1 MEIQCHDLQDWHFLE
16 DWQQRLLFEESL
28 LPPVFQDYLLDYPS
42 TNNQYLNNLENLGTD
57 FQLWDECPPL
67 CEDAWMKPLRQ
78 LPPLLPSSLPSMTK
92 NPNPLPFDDA
102 QFSLSDNIL
111 NDQSLAT
118 VVAEGLTMQK
128 QGNKIVKVSNIVG
141 DDENEE
147 IRKNKATTTKIES
160 IGYEE
165 IRKYF
170 DLPISKAAKELNV
183 GLTILKKRCRELNIK
198 RWPHRKIKSLEALIN
213 STKELGM
220 VQMAERL
227 EEDKRKLHFMPEF
240 ELTEETKRLRQQCFK
255 ANYKKRRALA
265 LNYV

>member
-1 MEIQCHDLQDWHFLE
+1 MPQFDTE
-16 DWQQRLLFEESL
+16 
-28 LPPVFQDYLLDYPS
+28 FQDYLLDYPF
-42 TNNQYLNNLENLGTD
+42 TNNESLNNLEYLGDD

-67 CEDAWMKPLRQ
+67 CEEDAWKPLSQ
-78 LPPLLPSSLPSMTK
+78 LPPLVP
-92 NPNPLPFDDA
+92 
-102 QFSLSDNIL
+102 
-111 NDQSLAT
+111 SLASIIENSNQPRFNDT
-118 VVAEGLTMQK
+118 QFVLTASVYDNQTLDTMQK
-128 QGNKIVKVSNIVG
+128 QGNKLVKNENIIVG
-141 DDENEE
+141 EDSCDQNDE
-147 IRKNKATTTKIES
+147 IRKNKMTKIES

-183 GLTILKKRCRELNIK
+183 GLTVLKKRCRELNIK

-213 STKELGM
+213 SVKEQGM
-220 VQMAERL
+220 VKMVERL
-227 EEDKRKLHFMPEF
+227 EEDKRKLQFMAEF